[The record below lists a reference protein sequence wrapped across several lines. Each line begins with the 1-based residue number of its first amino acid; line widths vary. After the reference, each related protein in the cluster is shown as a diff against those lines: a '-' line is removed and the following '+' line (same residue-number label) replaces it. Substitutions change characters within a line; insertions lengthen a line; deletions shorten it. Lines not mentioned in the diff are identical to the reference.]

1 MHKPAIQMKKKQ
13 QTDPYF
19 AAIRT
24 LPKHH
29 VKTLSAWRQ
38 GSQPLKVEEKQ
49 IATLLLFLG
58 GFSPP
63 IDAFSILNPLTL
75 MSDQDRISPY
85 SIKTLSTIYVMR
97 IKKNINLRIISWS
110 NTKFPEPTL

>member
-13 QTDPYF
+13 QRDPYF

-58 GFSPP
+58 GCSAP
-63 IDAFSILNPLTL
+63 IDSFSILNPLTL
-75 MSDQDRISPY
+75 MSDQDRIFLTVSKHYQPY
-85 SIKTLSTIYVMR
+85 M
-97 IKKNINLRIISWS
+97 WW
-110 NTKFPEPTL
+110 E

>member
-1 MHKPAIQMKKKQ
+1 MHKPAIQKKINK

-49 IATLLLFLG
+49 IATLFFFLG

-63 IDAFSILNPLTL
+63 IDAFSILLKPFNSHEWPRQNFSSQYQNTINHI
-75 MSDQDRISPY
+75 SDENKEKYQFED
-85 SIKTLSTIYVMR
+85 
-97 IKKNINLRIISWS
+97 N
-110 NTKFPEPTL
+110 